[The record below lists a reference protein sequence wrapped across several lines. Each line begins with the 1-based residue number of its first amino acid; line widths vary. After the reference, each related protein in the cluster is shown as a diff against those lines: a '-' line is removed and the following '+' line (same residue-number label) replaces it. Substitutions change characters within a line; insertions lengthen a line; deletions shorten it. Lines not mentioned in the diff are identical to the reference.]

1 MHGYGHYF
9 GFGGSFMWIFI
20 IILVVVVI
28 YVIARN
34 SGSNIL
40 NTKSHQEH
48 KEDAMEILK
57 RRLAKGEI
65 SEEEFEEKKKILKN
79 H

>member
-1 MHGYGHYF
+1 MHGPYF
-9 GFGGSFMWIFI
+9 GFGGSFMWILI
-20 IILVVVVI
+20 IILIVVII

-34 SGSNIL
+34 SGLNIL
-40 NTKSHQEH
+40 NTKNNQKH

>member
-9 GFGGSFMWIFI
+9 GFGGSFMWILI

-28 YVIARN
+28 YVLARN
-34 SGSNIL
+34 SGSDL
-40 NTKSHQEH
+40 FNTKSKNEH

-79 H
+79 N